1 MHQSAEAADLVLKR
15 QIRICEQT
23 ISRLIDASSSD
34 QEHDEIDDSGD
45 EWEFFENKMLTRV

>member
-1 MHQSAEAADLVLKR
+1 VHQSAEAADLVLKR

-45 EWEFFENKMLTRV
+45 E